1 MSEDTPPP
9 RPLEA
14 LLAQAREG
22 QLSANLGEGAPD
34 TVRANAEEFVYIE
47 RDCEG
52 FKLLIR
58 ELQNLAVAIWE
69 RERWDLGENTPGLVS
84 SVTMVGRFRT
94 KAHHSEDGNDVHAI
108 LEQHY
113 QVVTD
118 IQELHRVIAQRYI
131 ETDDAFAARYNE
143 LMAGAPPA
151 VPLAL
156 PPAIPIPP
164 GTALG

>member
-1 MSEDTPPP
+1 MSEDPPP
-9 RPLEA
+9 RPLGS
-14 LLAQAREG
+14 LLTQAREG
-22 QLSANLGEGAPD
+22 SLSVSLGQGAPD
-34 TVRANAEEFVYIE
+34 EVRANAEEFVYIE

-52 FKLLIR
+52 FKLLIQ
-58 ELQNLAVAIWE
+58 ELQSMAEDIAD
-69 RERWDLGENTPGLVS
+69 RERWDLGEKDMDSARIV
-84 SVTMVGRFRT
+84 VGRFRS
-94 KAHHSEDGNDVHAI
+94 KAKGADDGNAI
-108 LEQHY
+108 FEVLEQHY
-113 QVVTD
+113 RIVED
-118 IQELHRVIAQRYI
+118 IQELHRVIAQRYM

>member
-1 MSEDTPPP
+1 MSEQAPPP
-9 RPLEA
+9 RPLEG
-14 LLAQAREG
+14 LLTQARDG
-22 QLSANLGEGAPD
+22 QLSVHLGEGAPD
-34 TVRANAEEFVYIE
+34 AVRANAEEFVYIE

-58 ELQNLAVAIWE
+58 ELQRKAVDISK
-69 RERWDLGENTPGLVS
+69 RERWDLGESNPDLVS
-84 SVTMVGRFRT
+84 AVTTVRRFRT
-94 KAHHSEDGNDVHAI
+94 KAYQSEDGNDVHAI

-113 QVVTD
+113 QIVTD
-118 IQELHRVIAQRYI
+118 IQELHRVIAQRYL

-156 PPAIPIPP
+156 PPPIPIPP